1 MPNDPVLVRCKSCGT
16 LNRVPYDKLFAH
28 PVCGQCKTLL
38 EVPRSPYNVTTASY
52 DQQVR
57 DWPELLLA
65 EFWAKWCGY
74 CRKIEPF
81 MNELAS
87 KRAGILKI
95 IRVDVDAEP
104 VLASRFIIK
113 ATPTFI
119 LYRNGRQIGRLDG
132 APAHDAELIQWI
144 ETTSRTSTT
153 R

>member
-1 MPNDPVLVRCKSCGT
+1 MNDPVLVRCRSCRT
-16 LNRVPYDKLFAH
+16 LNRVPYDKLVAH

-38 EVPRSPYNVTTASY
+38 EVPRYPLNVTTASY
-52 DQQVR
+52 EQQVQ

-81 MNELAS
+81 MNDLAS
-87 KRAGILKI
+87 KRAGGLKI

-104 VLASRFIIK
+104 ILASRFIVK

-119 LYRNGRQIGRLDG
+119 LYRNGRQLGRLDG
-132 APAHDAELIQWI
+132 APAHDYELIQWI
-144 ETTSRTSTT
+144 DQTAIRSSTA

>member
-38 EVPRSPYNVTTASY
+38 EVPRFPLNVTTASY
-52 DQQVR
+52 DRQVQ

-65 EFWAKWCGY
+65 EFWARWCGY

-81 MNELAS
+81 MTELAA
-87 KRAGILKI
+87 KRAGRLKI
-95 IRVDVDAEP
+95 IRVDVDSEP
-104 VLASRFIIK
+104 GLASRFIVK

-119 LYRNGRQIGRLDG
+119 LYRNGRQLGRMDG
-132 APAHDAELIQWI
+132 APVQDSDLVDWI
-144 ETTSRTSTT
+144 DRTAG